1 MISAIS
7 GYNPSTNGISGSYYA
22 NRAAQALGAS
32 KAAQGGQSGVVTN
45 ARKVHQP
52 ETPVQPVTPVRP
64 VNSEDPAQAGL
75 LRFNSDPAEMA
86 VRMRIEYPGDNA
98 RQGMEGVQTPAQAP
112 VLPGAEQDAA
122 PALDLPGAKEE
133 AAPALNLPGAK
144 EEAAPALN
152 LPGAKEEAAPAL
164 NLPGAKKD
172 DDSVQQAENPVLSE
186 SKSAQEVMEE
196 GECQTCK
203 ERKYQDGSDD
213 PGVSFKTPTN
223 IAPEQ
228 AASAVRGHENE
239 HVIREQAKAQREDRK
254 VVSQSVTYHTA
265 ICPECGKVY
274 VSGGTTRTVTRADNS
289 QQMEQQNQ
297 NQDQNQ
303 QNPRIGTFALV

>member
-1 MISAIS
+1 MINAIS
-7 GYNPSTNGISGSYYA
+7 GYNPYTYGVYGSYSSS
-22 NRAAQALGAS
+22 RAARALES
-32 KAAQGGQSGVVTN
+32 NKAAQGGQSGVVTT

-64 VNSEDPAQAGL
+64 ISTEDPAQAGL
-75 LRFNSDPAEMA
+75 LRFGSDPAEMA
-86 VRMRIEYPGDNA
+86 VRMRIEYPGSDAQQGNA
-98 RQGMEGVQTPAQAP
+98 AGAEGLQTP
-112 VLPGAEQDAA
+112 VLPGAEEEAAPALNLPGTKEDAA
-122 PALDLPGAKEE
+122 PALNFPGAKEE

-152 LPGAKEEAAPAL
+152 LPGVK
-164 NLPGAKKD
+164 GD
-172 DDSVQQAENPVLSE
+172 DDGAQQVEDPATGEA
-186 SKSAQEVMEE
+186 KSAQEVMEE

-239 HVIREQAKAQREDRK
+239 HVVREQAKAQREDRK
-254 VVSQSVTYHTA
+254 VVSQSVTYHTS

-289 QQMEQQNQ
+289 QQADQQSQNQ
-297 NQDQNQ
+297 EQ
-303 QNPRIGTFALV
+303 QNPRVATFALV

>member
-1 MISAIS
+1 MIGAIS
-7 GYNPSTNGISGSYYA
+7 GYNPSTYGIYGSYYA
-22 NRAAQALGAS
+22 NRAAQTLGAN
-32 KAAQGGQSGVVTN
+32 KAAQGGQSGVVTT
-45 ARKVHQP
+45 AQKVHQP

-64 VNSEDPAQAGL
+64 VSSEDPAQAGL
-75 LRFNSDPAEMA
+75 LRFNSDAAEMA
-86 VRMRIEYPGDNA
+86 VRMRIQYPGEDAQQSNA
-98 RQGMEGVQTPAQAP
+98 V
-112 VLPGAEQDAA
+112 GAERLQNLNQSSALSGADEKAV

-144 EEAAPALN
+144 AADDGSAQQVENPALS
-152 LPGAKEEAAPAL
+152 G
-164 NLPGAKKD
+164 
-172 DDSVQQAENPVLSE
+172 

-239 HVIREQAKAQREDRK
+239 HVVREQAKARQEDRK
-254 VVSQSVTYHTA
+254 VVSQSVSYQTD

-289 QQMEQQNQ
+289 QQADQQNQ
-297 NQDQNQ
+297 NQGRQDPR
-303 QNPRIGTFALV
+303 NPIPALM